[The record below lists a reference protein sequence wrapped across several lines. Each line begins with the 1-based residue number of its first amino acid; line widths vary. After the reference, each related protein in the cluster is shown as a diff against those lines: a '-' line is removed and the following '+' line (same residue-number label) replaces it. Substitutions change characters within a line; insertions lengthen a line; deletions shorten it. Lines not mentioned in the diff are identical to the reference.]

1 MASEF
6 DGVLEDENGQVDET
20 PHWYILKCQ
29 VNREDRCK
37 RELDRR
43 VAATGLDKYILETI
57 VPVKYETGF
66 DKNRKPRKYK
76 VKMFPGYIMVK
87 MVLNDQTW
95 FLMRETPGIGDFVG
109 TTGKPMPLQPE
120 ESEKILAAQNEK
132 TETIRVSPYHVGDE
146 VRIVAG
152 DNFKDYEGEVIEVD
166 ESGLVTVKIVMLN
179 TETSHQF
186 ETWQIE
192 KVNVE

>member
-179 TETSHQF
+179 TETSLQF

>member
-179 TETSHQF
+179 TETSLQC